1 MKNVFRIMLIAAV
14 ATLFALP
21 AYAQD
26 AAAQPAQS
34 AQDAEAKAKLYEE
47 FLKLIRG
54 GPAEQKQA
62 SVVGKDY
69 IAKYPTPVDDADK
82 QILEYIKGWVAKYD
96 AAVWD
101 FEFKEAVAKNP
112 ARAFQMGRE
121 RLATDAENVDINL
134 ALVQAGFNAA
144 TAKNTAHNA
153 EAAAAA
159 RRALQLIEAGKTPKS
174 FVLFAN
180 KDEATGGLPYMI
192 GYFLK
197 DTTPAEAI
205 PALVKAAQSNT
216 KFKTEPT
223 TYAYLAGAYY
233 DSEFKGPAADYQT
246 RFGGKD
252 ETDESRAAYEKLMQS
267 LDRVI
272 DAYARAELYSKDPAQ
287 KKAIRE
293 QLTALYKSR
302 NNGSEA
308 GLNEYLAGVPSR
320 PLPQPGQPAH
330 PALAP
335 APPQPAGAA
344 STTTP
349 TASTQPAASNTTKPA
364 PTAPA
369 NGTKPRQ
376 RR

>member
-26 AAAQPAQS
+26 AAAAQPAQS
-34 AQDAEAKAKLYEE
+34 AQDAEAKAALYAK
-47 FLKLIRG
+47 FLELIKG

-62 SVVGKDY
+62 SAIGKEY

-82 QILEYIKGWVAKYD
+82 QILDYIKNWVAKYD
-96 AAVWD
+96 AAVWE

-121 RLATDAENVDINL
+121 RLATDAESVDINL

-159 RRALQLIEAGKTPKS
+159 RRALQLIEAGKTPKT

-180 KDEATGGLPYMI
+180 REEAVGGLPYMI

-197 DTTPAEAI
+197 DTAPAEAV
-205 PALVKAAQSNT
+205 PALIKAAQSNT

-233 DSEFKGPAADYQT
+233 DSEFKGPAAEYQT
-246 RFGGKD
+246 KYANQD

-272 DAYARAELYSKDPAQ
+272 DAFARAHALSKDAAQ
-287 KKAIRE
+287 KKAIMD
-293 QLTALYKSR
+293 QLTTLYKTR

-308 GLNEYLAGVPSR
+308 GLNEYLAGVQSR
-320 PLPQPGQPAH
+320 PLPAPGQLAH

-335 APPQPAGAA
+335 STREA
-344 STTTP
+344 STTPPPTTTP
-349 TASTQPAASNTTKPA
+349 QPGGTDVKPA
-364 PTAPA
+364 TPA
-369 NGTKPRQ
+369 TNGTKPPTKPRS
-376 RR
+376 R